1 MPRAPRLLRAL
12 LLAGVVLAGAGT
24 DAARAGVVDT
34 PLCQRDLLMT
44 DAALRKTMEL
54 LQGAGTDPANQCRV
68 WRGHVGTLRK
78 ARDVFARCTTGRE
91 RAENVG
97 QMEGSAADF
106 EELIRQRCKGR

>member
-1 MPRAPRLLRAL
+1 MRRAPRLVHAL
-12 LLAGVVLAGAGT
+12 ALSGTLLAGGGAGT
-24 DAARAGVVDT
+24 ARAGFVDT
-34 PLCQRDLLMT
+34 PQCQRDLLMT

-54 LQGAGTDPANQCRV
+54 LQGAGADQANQCRV

-78 ARDVFARCTTGRE
+78 AREVFARCTTGRE